1 MYTILHIT
9 TYIHDVKQDNLTSN
23 RSEMGDGCIYW
34 WAGAGMGNISVFPRR
49 VVMNGDMP
57 GPLFLLRATRNV
69 VTSPR
74 TVRDKYRD
82 TLVIV
87 IPNSH
92 RAVSLMMKSGAG
104 N

>member
-1 MYTILHIT
+1 MYLL
-9 TYIHDVKQDNLTSN
+9 V
-23 RSEMGDGCIYW
+23 
-34 WAGAGMGNISVFPRR
+34 AGAGMGNISVFLRR
-49 VVMNGDMP
+49 VVMNGVMP
-57 GPLFLLRATRNV
+57 GCWGPLFLLWATRN

-92 RAVSLMMKSGAG
+92 RAVNLMMKSGAG

>member
-1 MYTILHIT
+1 M
-9 TYIHDVKQDNLTSN
+9 
-23 RSEMGDGCIYW
+23 RDGCIYW
-34 WAGAGMGNISVFPRR
+34 WQGLVWASFLFFHEELC
-49 VVMNGDMP
+49 VMNEVMP
-57 GPLFLLRATRNV
+57 GPLFLLRATRN

-92 RAVSLMMKSGAG
+92 RAVNLMMKSGAG

>member
-1 MYTILHIT
+1 M
-9 TYIHDVKQDNLTSN
+9 DVSTV
-23 RSEMGDGCIYW
+23 GWG
-34 WAGAGMGNISVFPRR
+34 GAGMGNISVFPRR
-49 VVMNGDMP
+49 VVMNVVMP
-57 GPLFLLRATRNV
+57 GPLFLLRATRN

-92 RAVSLMMKSGAG
+92 RAVNLMMKSGAG

>member
-1 MYTILHIT
+1 M
-9 TYIHDVKQDNLTSN
+9 LTN
-23 RSEMGDGCIYW
+23 PPVLLV
-34 WAGAGMGNISVFPRR
+34 GAFSVIVQLVVEPIDCFTAL

-92 RAVSLMMKSGAG
+92 RAVSLIMKSGAG